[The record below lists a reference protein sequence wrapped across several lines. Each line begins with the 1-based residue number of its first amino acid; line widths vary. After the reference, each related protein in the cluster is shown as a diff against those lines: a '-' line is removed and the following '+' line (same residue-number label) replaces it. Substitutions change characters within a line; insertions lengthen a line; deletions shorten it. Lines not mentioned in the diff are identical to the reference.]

1 MAVFQP
7 AGNYYD
13 KYRTR
18 NPIARALMQGFL
30 RSFDALVDSSGI
42 ATTAFEVGCGEG
54 ELSMRLARRGIRTSG
69 VDIASEAV
77 AEARSRAA
85 AADLDIRFDTASL
98 YALDVAA
105 NAADLVVCCE
115 VLEHL
120 EEPERALDVLNAL
133 CKGRL
138 ITSVPREPIW
148 RALNLARGKYL
159 RDLGN
164 TPGHVQHWSS
174 DAFVRMLSTRF
185 RIVEVKTPLPWTMA
199 LCEPLR

>member
-13 KYRTR
+13 KYNTR

-30 RSFDALVDSSGI
+30 RSFDGLVESSRG

-54 ELSMRLARRGIRTSG
+54 ELSMRLARRGIRTAG
-69 VDIASEAV
+69 VDIAAEAV
-77 AEARSRAA
+77 DEARSRAHA
-85 AADLDIRFDTASL
+85 AGLDIRFDVASI
-98 YALDVAA
+98 YALDTSR

-120 EEPERALDVLNAL
+120 EDPGRALDVLHAL
-133 CKGRL
+133 CRGRL

-164 TPGHVQHWSS
+164 TPGHIQHWSR
-174 DAFVRMLSTRF
+174 DAFVRLLATRF
-185 RIVEVKTPLPWTMA
+185 RVVEVRTPLPWTMA